1 LKFDEED
8 DRPSSILIR
17 PTMSYTM
24 DEDGSIDE
32 IVKREDIFPQS
43 EKSETKAESN
53 LRKLS
58 DKIEEVSN

>member
-1 LKFDEED
+1 
-8 DRPSSILIR
+8 
-17 PTMSYTM
+17 MSYTM